1 MAKERRGAGRIE
13 SISFSD
19 IADLLSGE
27 EITVNGVKMKIRHYQ
42 RDPDGVDEVR
52 DALEENFDDIDD
64 DDDDDVEDPD
74 DYDDDDE
81 EDEEDEKGDDEEGF
95 EGE

>member
-1 MAKERRGAGRIE
+1 MSKEKRVG

-42 RDPDGVDEVR
+42 RDPEGVDEVR
-52 DALEENFDDIDD
+52 DALEENFDDIDDD

-81 EDEEDEKGDDEEGF
+81 EDEEDEKGDDGF
-95 EGE
+95 EEDQA